1 MWDHATAPH
10 FGSGVAAGAAAPG
23 GAPFIK
29 IGGCSGFGAPNVK
42 FTLIVVSTSVGTP
55 STRYGLYFHRC
66 TASIAACCSIGGP
79 LTTSRF
85 STSPVF
91 ERIACSTTTPCT
103 CAAFAS
109 GGYTGA
115 TGSDSKP
122 ATTPDDTVT

>member
-66 TASIAACCSIGGP
+66 TASIAAGSA
-79 LTTSRF
+79 LTEWMAGRT
-85 STSPVF
+85 VA
-91 ERIACSTTTPCT
+91 EIACFNPSMVDDAVGGL
-103 CAAFAS
+103 AAE
-109 GGYTGA
+109 
-115 TGSDSKP
+115 SKH
-122 ATTPDDTVT
+122 AAALCFDAVKLLLKGI